1 MGQLS
6 NCRNLP
12 PALMEASG
20 LRRSWPSN
28 GDELLPQLGG
38 ALLLG
43 EPEFADLKL
52 LRDSRWKAISSANS
66 LNIPIVSGSL
76 IGPEKRSVGE
86 HDWHR
91 NIATRTWPAC
101 DGRNRPRRSRR
112 RR

>member
-38 ALLLG
+38 ALLLV

-52 LRDSRWKAISSANS
+52 LRDSRWKAISSAKS
-66 LNIPIVSGSL
+66 LNIPIVSGVFTLTGFGS
-76 IGPEKRSVGE
+76 IAQSVPKNVPSRSVIGTE
-86 HDWHR
+86 
-91 NIATRTWPAC
+91 I
-101 DGRNRPRRSRR
+101 
-112 RR
+112 